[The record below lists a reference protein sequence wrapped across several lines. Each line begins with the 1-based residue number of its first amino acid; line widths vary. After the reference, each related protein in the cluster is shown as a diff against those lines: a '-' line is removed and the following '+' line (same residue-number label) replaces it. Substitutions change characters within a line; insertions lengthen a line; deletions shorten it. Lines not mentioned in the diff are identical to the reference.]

1 MNKFRQWIDNR
12 HEYSRNWK
20 AMMGGKV
27 LGYFCCYLPEEI
39 PYAAGIL
46 PVRIVPGQEPQD
58 LSNLYIMSFFCPYCR
73 NCLGEGLK
81 GNYNYVDGISL
92 GHTCVQID
100 QTYESWRMYLPHSF
114 DYYLPIPG
122 SFDDSGKLKPF
133 LAAELGDF
141 KKAIEQWTWRTV
153 SESDMK
159 HAMDVYN
166 RHRQLLHK
174 LYDLRRSEPP
184 LVSGTAAFEIVL
196 SSMFVDKAEHNM
208 WLAELLESLAKSEK
222 RPRPGPRIMI
232 IGGENHDPEL
242 LRLIE
247 EQGANIVID
256 DLCMGSRYFWSEIP
270 PPAPLKGEGGGEGEG
285 VSQDILLSAIAARY
299 LGKPVCPVKD
309 ISNVRGRPRHEHLMK
324 LARDWGVQGVFI
336 VYQKFCHPQ
345 ELDLPSLNK
354 LFQENGLPTCVLELD
369 TTLSKGQIKTR
380 TQAFL
385 EMLEV

>member
-1 MNKFRQWIDNR
+1 
-12 HEYSRNWK
+12 
-20 AMMGGKV
+20 MMGGKV

-39 PYAAGIL
+39 AYAAGIL
-46 PVRIVPGQEPQD
+46 PVRIVPGSEPQD

-81 GNYNYVDGISL
+81 GSYDYVDGISL

-100 QTYESWRMYLPHSF
+100 QTYESWRMYLPHTF

-122 SFDDSGKLKPF
+122 SFDESGNLKPF

-141 KKAIEQWTWRTV
+141 KVAIGEWAGRV
-153 SESDMK
+153 ISSADLGR
-159 HAMDVYN
+159 AMDVYN

-174 LYDLRRSEPP
+174 LYELRRNEPP
-184 LVSGTAAFEIVL
+184 QISGTEAFEVVL

-208 WLAELLESLAKSEK
+208 WLAEFLESLSKSNK
-222 RPRPGPRIMI
+222 RLRPGPRLMI

-242 LRLIE
+242 LQLIE

-256 DLCMGSRYFWSEIP
+256 DLCMGSRYFWNEVLLPSP
-270 PPAPLKGEGGGEGEG
+270 SMGEGQSEG
-285 VSQDILLSAIAARY
+285 VSQERLLNAIAARY
-299 LGKPVCPVKD
+299 LEKPGCPVKD

-324 LARDWGVQGVFI
+324 LARDWRVQGVFI

-354 LFQENGLPTCVLELD
+354 LFTDNGLPTCVLELD
-369 TTLSKGQIKTR
+369 TTLSKGQVKTR

-385 EMLEV
+385 EMLEMR